1 MSTFWLLTSL
11 LSFTVACTGTGKS
24 KAERVYD
31 TKHFKIYYTSLDDG
45 NIREIADSLE
55 NNYPKITAH
64 LQSGDLSVV
73 NVHFYRNIADLQKVF
88 PDFPVWAVG
97 QAISISEIHMI
108 SPNDPKQ
115 DYQTMIRNTK
125 HEFAHC
131 VSQRINSNI
140 SNNPRWLWEAVALYE
155 ANFPWDPKMLP
166 YLVNQQ
172 PPSLKE
178 LNELSNPRIYE
189 VGYYLAQF
197 IFETYGAT
205 ALKSLILNNGNLK
218 DSLNMNEEE
227 FTRQWFAFVKKKY
240 GI

>member
-1 MSTFWLLTSL
+1 MKTFFLLLSL
-11 LSFTVACTGTGKS
+11 LFFGFGCTDGGKT
-24 KAERVYD
+24 ERVYD
-31 TKHFKIYYTSLDDG
+31 TKHFKIYYTVLDDT
-45 NIREIADSLE
+45 NIKEIADSLE
-55 NNYPKITAH
+55 NGYPKITSH

-73 NVHFYRNIADLQKVF
+73 NVHFYQNITDLRKVF

-97 QAISISEIHMI
+97 QAISVSEIHMI

-131 VSQRINSNI
+131 VSLTINKTI
-140 SNNPRWLWEAVALYE
+140 GNNPRWLWEAVALYE

-178 LNELSNPRIYE
+178 LNELSNPNLYE
-189 VGYYLAQF
+189 VGYFIAQF
-197 IFETYGAT
+197 ISETYGAS
-205 ALKSLILNNGNLK
+205 ALKSLIQNNGNLN
-218 DSLNMNEEE
+218 DTLNMTDEE
-227 FTRQWFAFVKKKY
+227 FTKKWFAFVRKKY
-240 GI
+240 SI